1 MGSRRDRPRRP
12 QLGIGRVGGGIL
24 GSVARVLRQHPSDD
38 HAHLSPGR
46 EGTGRERPGR
56 APVLEPWPYDR
67 GGETDPGGLRCPCAI
82 APGGCGRG
90 PPRGTPPERHA
101 RSRRGGV
108 GCRLGLPRRTPSHTP
123 LGKSVVSTFAERG
136 SNSAEQKSAHSEDRI
151 PQSGTQSR
159 GARSVMIE
167 RGRKDHK

>member
-1 MGSRRDRPRRP
+1 VGSGRVRPRRP

-24 GSVARVLRQHPSDD
+24 GSEMRVLRQHPSGDN
-38 HAHLSPGR
+38 AHLSPGR

-108 GCRLGLPRRTPSHTP
+108 GCRLGAFREGRPPTPPWASH
-123 LGKSVVSTFAERG
+123 
-136 SNSAEQKSAHSEDRI
+136 N
-151 PQSGTQSR
+151 TQSHFCALLYYTHIYFHKR
-159 GARSVMIE
+159 SAGLWASPGGGAGRSMSKVSFK
-167 RGRKDHK
+167 R

>member
-1 MGSRRDRPRRP
+1 MGSGRVWPRRP
-12 QLGIGRVGGGIL
+12 RLGIGRVGGGVL
-24 GSVARVLRQHPSDD
+24 GSKSGVLWQHPSWSG

-46 EGTGRERPGR
+46 EGTGREYPGR

-123 LGKSVVSTFAERG
+123 LGKSQYTKSVLCTFILYTYIFPQTVSGAVGIAGRRCW
-136 SNSAEQKSAHSEDRI
+136 SEYVESLI
-151 PQSGTQSR
+151 
-159 GARSVMIE
+159 
-167 RGRKDHK
+167 